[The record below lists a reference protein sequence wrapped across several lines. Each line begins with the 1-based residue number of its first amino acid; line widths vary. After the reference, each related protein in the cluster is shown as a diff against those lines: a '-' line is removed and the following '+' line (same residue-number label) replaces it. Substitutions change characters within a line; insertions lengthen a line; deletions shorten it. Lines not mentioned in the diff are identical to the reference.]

1 MALILP
7 DVPALRLRLLRLW
20 ARLAQIRHWRPQFS
34 LARVRAAART
44 STAMPL
50 GAQQLKRQRTSTLL
64 SLAGVTASLLVI
76 FAQLGIERAV
86 YESSVRLHRMVAGDL
101 VVVPYGFKSM
111 QLHAEVPVAVTDIVE
126 TNPSVA
132 GTSPFWFGVMS
143 IVHPGMPTSRRIA
156 WYAIDVERPAIDV
169 PGLRENLYKLR
180 ETRRILYDR
189 ASRPY
194 FGNLAEDTE
203 AGKEV
208 PVLGPPDNRGLLRQ
222 LFVVGTFAL
231 GPNVLND
238 GSILMSEQSMAEVFG
253 AWWSDRPAFI
263 AIRLVPGADPVA
275 VQQQLNR
282 ALVGRGEAI
291 TIHEFEK
298 RERGYWSGETPV
310 GYITDLGFVMGVM
323 IGMVF
328 IYYAQYQI
336 IRFYL
341 PEYAILKSLG
351 YGWWFFLFMI
361 GQIGAAII
369 TPAFVLSF
377 TLGRMVYGATEA
389 AMHLGMTMGLR
400 EMVVA
405 LVACV
410 IMTVVSSLF
419 AIRRLWKVDPIMLF
433 E

>member
-7 DVPALRLRLLRLW
+7 DVPALRLRL
-20 ARLAQIRHWRPQFS
+20 ARLGRWRPQFS
-34 LARVRAAART
+34 LDRLRAAART
-44 STAMPL
+44 ATAMPL

-126 TNPSVA
+126 TNPSVVNTA
-132 GTSPFWFGVMS
+132 PFWFGVMS
-143 IVHPGMPTSRRIA
+143 ISHPGMPTSRRIA
-156 WYAIDVERPAIDV
+156 WYAIDPERPSIDA
-169 PGLRENLYKLR
+169 PGLRENLFKLR

-189 ASRPY
+189 DSRPY
-194 FGNLAEDTE
+194 FGNLAEAAD
-203 AGKEV
+203 AGKETT
-208 PVLGPPDNRGLLRQ
+208 VLGPPDNRGLLRQ
-222 LFVVGTFAL
+222 LFVVGNFAV

-238 GSILMSEQSMAEVFG
+238 GAILMSEQTMAEVFG
-253 AWWSDRPAFI
+253 AWWSDRPAFV
-263 AIRLVPGADPVA
+263 AIKLAPGSDPIA
-275 VQQQLNR
+275 VQRQLNQS
-282 ALVGRGEAI
+282 LVGRGEAI
-291 TIHEFEK
+291 TVQEFEK
-298 RERGYWSGETPV
+298 RERNYWSGETPV
-310 GYITDLGFVMGVM
+310 GYITDLGFVMGIM

-369 TPAFVLSF
+369 TPAFILAF
-377 TLGRMVYGATEA
+377 TLGRGVYAATEA
-389 AMHLGMTMGLR
+389 AMHLGMSMGLR

-405 LVACV
+405 LIACV

>member
-1 MALILP
+1 MALVLP
-7 DVPALRLRLLRLW
+7 TIPSLRLRG
-20 ARLAQIRHWRPQFS
+20 WRPKFS
-34 LARVRAAART
+34 LVRLRAAAK
-44 STAMPL
+44 TATTMPL

-86 YESSVRLHRMVAGDL
+86 YDSAIRLHRTVAADL
-101 VVVPYGFKSM
+101 VLVPYGFKSL
-111 QLHAEVPVAVTDIVE
+111 QLHAEVPVAMTDIVSA
-126 TNPSVA
+126 NPSVA
-132 GTSPFWFGVMS
+132 GTMPLWFGVMS
-143 IVHPGMPTSRRIA
+143 MSHSGMPTARRIA

-180 ETRRILYDR
+180 EARRMLYDR
-189 ASRPY
+189 ESRPY
-194 FGNLAEDTE
+194 FGDLGEIAEG
-203 AGKEV
+203 AAEV

-222 LFVVGTFAL
+222 LFVVGTFAV

-238 GSILMSEQSMAEVFG
+238 GAVLMSEGTMAEVFG

-263 AIRLVPGADPVA
+263 AIRLAQGADPVA
-275 VQQQLNR
+275 VRQELSR
-282 ALVGRGEAI
+282 ALAGRGEVI
-291 TIHEFEK
+291 TKAELES
-298 RERGYWSGETPV
+298 RERKYWARETPV

-351 YGWWFFLFMI
+351 YDWWFFLFMI

-369 TPAFVLSF
+369 TPAFLVAF
-377 TLGRMVYGATEA
+377 TLGRFVYGATEA
-389 AMHLGMTMGLR
+389 AMHLGMSMGLR
-400 EMVVA
+400 EMGVA
-405 LVACV
+405 LIACV
-410 IMTVVSSLF
+410 VMTVVSSLF